1 MSKGNN
7 LENDVLLYV
16 FNGTTFSWSAS
27 NLFVSFHTGDPGEAG
42 NQTTSECAY
51 TSYAR
56 VSVSRDG
63 AGWTV
68 SGNTASNTAE
78 ITFPQCTGGSET
90 ITHWGIG
97 TASSG
102 TGRLLYKGTLNAS
115 LSVSNLITPR
125 IIAGALQ
132 VVED

>member
-16 FNGTTFSWSAS
+16 FNNTTFSWSTS
-27 NLFVSFHTGDPGEAG
+27 NLYVSLHTGDPGEAG

-56 VSVSRDG
+56 VLVSRDG

-78 ITFPQCTGGSET
+78 VTFPQCTGGTET
-90 ITHWGIG
+90 ITHFGVG